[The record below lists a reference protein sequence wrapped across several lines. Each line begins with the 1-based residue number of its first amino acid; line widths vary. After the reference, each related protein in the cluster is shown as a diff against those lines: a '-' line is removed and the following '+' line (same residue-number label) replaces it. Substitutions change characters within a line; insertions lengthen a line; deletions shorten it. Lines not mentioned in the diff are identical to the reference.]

1 MKIRPT
7 LQPAVVFV
15 AAMTSIALLL
25 SACSWSVPADPGLN
39 AKLHGEPPTGA
50 VAGPLAVATVGGGTI
65 ASAAAHDAAARSLY
79 LNHCTRCHEPIPPG
93 AFAAGDWPRY
103 VRRYGP
109 RAGLFGADRTRVL
122 RWLQAN
128 AR

>member
-7 LQPAVVFV
+7 LQPAVTFLI
-15 AAMTSIALLL
+15 AMTGIALLL
-25 SACSWSVPADPGLN
+25 SACAWSVPADPGLN
-39 AKLHGEPPTGA
+39 AKLHGTPPAAGA
-50 VAGPLAVATVGGGTI
+50 AGPLAAAASGADTVT
-65 ASAAAHDAAARSLY
+65 AAAAHDAAARSLY
-79 LNHCTRCHEPIPPG
+79 LNHCSRCHEPIAPG
-93 AFAAGDWPRY
+93 AVAASDWPRY